1 MIPLPE
7 SLKRGL
13 LKMDNRNRSRRTGT
27 TLASIAIM
35 AATFATAPAFA
46 QAAATVNGV
55 EISALAF
62 EQYLE
67 TRIQKP
73 AAEATAE
80 ERDNVLTEMKDIYL
94 LTTLP
99 RADEL
104 AEGEAIKAQIE
115 LQYRAILA
123 QAVVSDWLA
132 ENPATEDEIQE
143 AYSAQ
148 TLLAP
153 DLQFKARHILVETQ
167 AAAVELITELDAGAD
182 FAALAEEHS
191 TGPSGP
197 QGGDLGWFSPNQ
209 MVEPFSNAVARLQN
223 GTYTKTPVQTD
234 FGWHVILREDSRN
247 NEPPPLDSV
256 RDVVKQNVEQ
266 QKFQAFLESLREEG
280 AD

>member
-1 MIPLPE
+1 
-7 SLKRGL
+7 
-13 LKMDNRNRSRRTGT
+13 MDNRNSSRRTGT
-27 TLASIAIM
+27 TLASIAVI
-35 AATFATAPAFA
+35 AATFVAAPALA
-46 QAAATVNGV
+46 QSVATVNGV
-55 EISALAF
+55 EISSIAF
-62 EQYLE
+62 EQYLQ

-80 ERDNVLTEMKDIYL
+80 ERENVLTEMKDIYL

-104 AEGEAIKAQIE
+104 AEDEQTKAQIE

-132 ENPATEDEIQE
+132 QHPATEEEIQE

-167 AAAVELITELDAGAD
+167 SAAVDLITQLDAGAD

-191 TGPSGP
+191 TGPSGTS
-197 QGGDLGWFSPNQ
+197 GGDLGWFSPNQ
-209 MVEPFSNAVARLQN
+209 MVAPFSDAVARLQN

-234 FGWHVILREDSRN
+234 FGWHVILREESRN

-266 QKFQAFLESLREEG
+266 QKFQAFLESLRAEG

>member
-1 MIPLPE
+1 
-7 SLKRGL
+7 
-13 LKMDNRNRSRRTGT
+13 MDNRNRSRRTGT
-27 TLASIAIM
+27 TLASIAFM
-35 AATFATAPAFA
+35 VATFATAPVFA

>member
-1 MIPLPE
+1 
-7 SLKRGL
+7 
-13 LKMDNRNRSRRTGT
+13 MDYRNSSRRTGT
-27 TLASIAIM
+27 ALASVSALVLVF
-35 AATFATAPAFA
+35 AAAPVLA
-46 QAAATVNGV
+46 QTVATVNGI
-55 EISALAF
+55 EINSIAF
-62 EQYLE
+62 EQYLQ

-73 AAEATAE
+73 AADATAE
-80 ERDNVLTEMKDIYL
+80 ERDAILTEMKDIYL

-104 AEGEAIKAQIE
+104 ADDEIVKAQIE

-132 ENPATEDEIQE
+132 SNPATDEEILE
-143 AYSAQ
+143 AYNSQ

-167 AAAVELITELDAGAD
+167 AAAIELVKQLDAGAD
-182 FAALAEEHS
+182 FATLAEEKS

-197 QGGDLGWFSPNQ
+197 SGGDLGWFSPNQ
-209 MVEPFSNAVARLQN
+209 MVAPFSDAVARLKN
-223 GTYTKTPVQTD
+223 DTYTKTPVQTD

-266 QKFQAFLESLREEG
+266 QKFQAFLESLRTKGE
-280 AD
+280 D

>member
-1 MIPLPE
+1 MV
-7 SLKRGL
+7 
-13 LKMDNRNRSRRTGT
+13 
-27 TLASIAIM
+27 
-35 AATFATAPAFA
+35 ATFATAPAFA

-182 FAALAEEHS
+182 FATLAEEHS